1 MNDINNVLLTGRLVQ
16 DAVLKYTP
24 AGTAVL
30 ALSLAVNKSWKDKAS
45 GEWKEE
51 VSYFEASL
59 FGKQAEDFS
68 RELHKGTPVIV
79 TGTLRQDRWTDSSGK
94 TRSTLKLIL
103 DDVRIL
109 KEREKRSGAAMQPEA
124 KPVTVPQPDHF
135 DDDGIPF

>member
-1 MNDINNVLLTGRLVQ
+1 MNDLNSVLLSGHLTDEVT
-16 DAVLKYTP
+16 LKYSP

-30 ALSLAVNKSWKDKAS
+30 PMSLAVNKSWKDKAS

-51 VSYFEASL
+51 VSYFECSI
-59 FGKQAEDFS
+59 FGRQAEDLS
-68 RELHKGTPVIV
+68 KELHKGTPVIV
-79 TGTLRQDRWTDSSGK
+79 TGTLRQDRWTDSTGK
-94 TRSTLKLIL
+94 NRSTLKLIL

-109 KEREKRSGAAMQPEA
+109 KERERKGGAAMQPEA